1 LRGGDFT
8 DARGGGWWGCLE
20 GYPAPVGW
28 LGGSAREIEGDTG
41 LRAAAEERLLTL
53 ENAGR
58 TEHYVVTDAP
68 TGDIL
73 LGGEEARSPDE
84 SVHTIVVAHWQSWL
98 RPISS
103 RQRPTEMAATKPGEA
118 S

>member
-1 LRGGDFT
+1 LALRGGDFT

-28 LGGSAREIEGDTG
+28 LGGSAREIEEDTG
-41 LRAAAEERLLTL
+41 LQAVVRERLLTL

-68 TGDIL
+68 AGDIL
-73 LGGEEARSPDE
+73 LGGEEAAGGRSPG
-84 SVHTIVVAHWQSWL
+84 
-98 RPISS
+98 SS
-103 RQRPTEMAATKPGEA
+103 GRRSTFGSSTPAQ
-118 S
+118 

>member
-1 LRGGDFT
+1 
-8 DARGGGWWGCLE
+8 
-20 GYPAPVGW
+20 
-28 LGGSAREIEGDTG
+28 
-41 LRAAAEERLLTL
+41 L

-58 TEHYVVTDAP
+58 TEHSVVADAP
-68 TGDIL
+68 TDDIL

-84 SVHTIVVAHWQSWL
+84 SGHTVVVAHWQSWL

-103 RQRPTEMAATKPGEA
+103 RQRPTETAATKLGEA